1 MGSQTIAS
9 TLLSGS
15 IARPCRQS
23 KFKIIFIYPV
33 DVFVIIGYNGT
44 CSQCPSSTFGEPYI
58 MSMQIS
64 VDPAAL
70 SQEQREAVAGF
81 ILAYPGKACSGTCG
95 HAVAEIHAHA
105 HAAPVAA
112 GATTAPALDPEIA
125 ALVKDDGE
133 FQASVA
139 FGGHGSPELD
149 ADAAK
154 LNAIFGQGAAG
165 PTLADVG
172 LAPAAAFGVPPVPL
186 VVSTPAIAA
195 GAIVAPPPPANT
207 APITTTPGVAS
218 SVAGVDL
225 DAKGFPWDNRIHA
238 GTKRKNADGS
248 WTAKRG
254 VDPALVAAVEAQLRQ
269 VMGAAP
275 APLAQGV
282 APAPTGAVPQP
293 VAPPPAPVPVA
304 GAAPSMP
311 AAPSAAPAGEVPADA
326 RQQFVGL
333 VGRASAAIQGQKV
346 TPAEVNQ
353 ICADSG
359 IPALPLL
366 ANRLD
371 LVATVASRI
380 DALIAAR
387 Q

>member
-1 MGSQTIAS
+1 
-9 TLLSGS
+9 
-15 IARPCRQS
+15 
-23 KFKIIFIYPV
+23 
-33 DVFVIIGYNGT
+33 
-44 CSQCPSSTFGEPYI
+44 

-95 HAVAEIHAHA
+95 HAVAEIPAFIHKDTAD
-105 HAAPVAA
+105 A
-112 GATTAPALDPEIA
+112 GLVEVGRALDPEIA

-133 FQASVA
+133 FEASVA

-165 PTLADVG
+165 ATLTDVG
-172 LAPAAAFGVPPVPL
+172 LAPAVAFGSAPAPLAQPATVAPSIAVAAPSLTAPAAPTPTSTATANVPVPPAPNTAPAAPAPTAHAAH
-186 VVSTPAIAA
+186 STPAS
-195 GAIVAPPPPANT
+195 
-207 APITTTPGVAS
+207 GVE
-218 SVAGVDL
+218 VDKHGL
-225 DAKGFPWDNRIHA
+225 PWDGRIHA
-238 GTKRKNADGS
+238 GTKRMNADGS

-254 VDPALVAAVEAQLRQ
+254 VDPALVDQVEAELRQ

-282 APAPTGAVPQP
+282 APVPTPVSVAASTTVPPAPTGAVPQP
-293 VAPPPAPVPVA
+293 VAPPPAPAPVA

-311 AAPSAAPAGEVPADA
+311 AAPSAAPGEVPADA

-333 VGRASAAIQGQKV
+333 VGRASAAIQAGKV
-346 TPAEVNQ
+346 SQAEVNQ

-387 Q
+387 GQ